1 MSELLS
7 KVAEILKAPEELVQR
22 SAEARAEAS
31 GKTVDEVLQSW
42 AGGEAIESSAPAD
55 TPAVEEPVEEA
66 PVEEAPV
73 EEAPVEEIV
82 EEPVEEI
89 VEEEP
94 VEIKKENSLAF
105 ISGVLTVAIFTF
117 VFGYLFPKQ
126 QSENLVSDSL
136 NNTVE
141 ISDEALK
148 GAEIYNQMNCQSCH
162 TQNVRVLIPDSQNGK
177 VLKNKYAEQSVVLN
191 TGLIR
196 IGPDLSSSAS
206 REPTNNSQ
214 WLSRYLKDSS
224 SVRDTVPHPN
234 YDFLKQQDFD
244 YLIIYLLS
252 LGESNE

>member
-55 TPAVEEPVEEA
+55 TPAVEEIVEE
-66 PVEEAPV
+66 E
-73 EEAPVEEIV
+73 PVEEIV
-82 EEPVEEI
+82 EEEIVEEEPVEEI

-191 TGLIR
+191 TGLVR